1 MRTEQAVEGNEV
13 ADETYD
19 TALDDPEVQQEENN
33 PDVHEENFW
42 EPDDDYDPAH
52 EQDVWEEHVNEI
64 MNEPTPRH
72 RERSRSRDGYIQRAH
87 RRGVHWADQGE
98 DLDAYTIWSPVWPRS
113 PPSAQPDRVPRPL
126 VTDGIEIGRIMAAPR
141 ALLSQ
146 VLTEFAISHKFECLI
161 HVEPMGAVEWRHV
174 ESLRVEAPGPRTS
187 YHLDLRE
194 GPWERYQSIRHVPV
208 LIEGMPVDTVLFPW
222 HLPLHLAQARLDD
235 DTHVQQ
241 NWMVCAVNT
250 DNWVIVRLRIPS
262 SILEDLDDLETY
274 RQEAENIGY
283 RRAGAPLCLTCSE
296 RQPYVSLR
304 VILAHEPTCATT
316 YGVPEKE
323 NMAWVLAML
332 ANRWDVKYSQAMIV
346 YDDFLMDLDMPASY
360 FAHRDLT
367 IFMVPYCEEKDVWFY
382 LSRQKVLDA
391 LAYQHGSGA
400 LEPPYPLRKLSRS
413 SQDLISEVCSCPARE
428 DSYMIR
434 VKCLYP
440 FLPEMKVFACENDNM
455 DQIVAQVAVVID
467 EDPGNI
473 LMLYQDYIVPLHDK
487 AKNYLNGVVLLM
499 VCLQGRILTGLA
511 CPLRDPLW
519 RVCHD
524 QRVNFESEVLSDRAY
539 WSPRDVQAWFPNPAY
554 IPVQEGPWSSYIR
567 RAGAR
572 GDRPV
577 QPKHAMQQWALQ
589 KAEEH
594 APEVSQKTLHMIL
607 KAEAKTCSALLHSQS
622 VAQTHQIIE
631 AAFKRA
637 GLSSPFAPPRENDE
651 ETQSDPKRARF
662 ENDVIVALTNQV
674 QITNQIAEQ
683 FKATPQADEYV
694 RLSDVFKTSQEASI
708 KAVASLATVVGKME
722 QRMQQWEETFLPHVL
737 ERLPIPVPPSP
748 NDSQQDADFTQPY
761 EDQGGRSVERE
772 GPGDPTRDQQQ
783 QAQEVI
789 QDTNEPHSEEQPGQ
803 AMSSQPHALAP
814 SSTREE
820 EESLQPMQ
828 ERSLRNCCARI
839 VRPSGQATALRPFRA

>member
-1 MRTEQAVEGNEV
+1 MHIVEE
-13 ADETYD
+13 
-19 TALDDPEVQQEENN
+19 
-33 PDVHEENFW
+33 
-42 EPDDDYDPAH
+42 
-52 EQDVWEEHVNEI
+52 
-64 MNEPTPRH
+64 
-72 RERSRSRDGYIQRAH
+72 YI
-87 RRGVHWADQGE
+87 GLTKEKTWM
-98 DLDAYTIWSPVWPRS
+98 P
-113 PPSAQPDRVPRPL
+113 
-126 VTDGIEIGRIMAAPR
+126 TDGIEIGRIMAAPR

-161 HVEPMGAVEWRHV
+161 HVEPMGAVEWRQV
-174 ESLRVEAPGPRTS
+174 ESLGVEAPRPRTS
-187 YHLDLRE
+187 FHLDLRE

-250 DNWVIVRLRIPS
+250 DNWVIVRLRIPP
-262 SILEDLDDLETY
+262 SILEDLDDLEVY

-283 RRAGAPLCLTCSE
+283 RRAGAPLCLTCSSH
-296 RQPYVSLR
+296 QPYVSLR
-304 VILAHEPTCATT
+304 VILAHEPTCVTT

-323 NMAWVLAML
+323 NMAWVLVML
-332 ANRWDVKYSQAMIV
+332 ANRWDVKYTQAMIV
-346 YDDFLMDLDMPASY
+346 YDDFLMDLDMLASY

-382 LSRQKVLDA
+382 LSRQKVLAA
-391 LAYQHGSGA
+391 LAYQHGTGA
-400 LEPPYPLRKLSRS
+400 SEPPYPLRKLSRS
-413 SQDLISEVCSCPARE
+413 SEDLISEVCSCPARE
-428 DSYMIR
+428 DSYRIR

-440 FLPEMKVFACENDNM
+440 FLPEMHVYACEDDYM
-455 DQIVAQVAVVID
+455 DQIAAQVAVAID

-487 AKNYLNGVVLLM
+487 AKNYLNGVVLLL
-499 VCLQGRILTGLA
+499 VCLQGRILTGLT

-519 RVCHD
+519 RLCHD
-524 QRVNFESEVLSDRAY
+524 QRVNFEREVLSDRAY
-539 WSPRDVQAWFPNPAY
+539 WSPRDVQAWFPSPTSL
-554 IPVQEGPWSSYIR
+554 PVQHGPWSSYIM

-607 KAEAKTCSALLHSQS
+607 KAEAKTTSALLHSQS

-637 GLSSPFAPPRENDE
+637 GLSSPFAPPREHDE
-651 ETQSDPKRARF
+651 EIQSDPKRARF

-683 FKATPQADEYV
+683 FKATPQADEYA

-708 KAVASLATVVGKME
+708 KAVTSLATVVGKME

-761 EDQGGRSVERE
+761 EDQGGRSVGQRE
-772 GPGDPTRDQQQ
+772 GQGDPARNQQQ
-783 QAQEVI
+783 QAQEET
-789 QDTNEPHSEEQPGQ
+789 QDSNESYSEEQPGQ
-803 AMSSQPHALAP
+803 VVSSQPPALAP
-814 SSTREE
+814 STAIEE

-839 VRPSGQATALRPFRA
+839 VRPPGQTSALRPFRA